1 MDEPVLIF
9 SLFVIFVGAAI
20 LSTFALLTRQS
31 LLVAYMVL
39 GALIGPWGLK
49 FINDPTIVK
58 VVGDIGIIFL
68 LFLLGLNLPPQ
79 KLWSMLKSV
88 IWISLVSS
96 IIFALLGYVVG
107 MYFGYNPIECA
118 IIGAAAMFSSTII
131 GIKLLPTTVLH
142 HQHTGGVMISI
153 LLLQDLIAI
162 AVLLMMHGGH
172 DTGLLFTN
180 FRLLLIGLPGVLSFA
195 YLMQRFVLLKLFSY
209 FNRVRE
215 YTFLVAIAWC
225 LGMSQLAIKFGLSA
239 EIGAF
244 IAGVTLASNP
254 ISLYISESLRPVR
267 DFFLIMFFF
276 SIGAN
281 FNLNYL
287 GSILVPALILSMILL
302 AAKPIVYCFLLKRVN
317 ESKPVA
323 WEVGVRLGQ
332 LSEFSLI
339 IAYVALEKH
348 LINSSAGY
356 LIQAT
361 TIISFIVSSYW
372 VVYRYPTPVALNER
386 MRKD

>member
-1 MDEPVLIF
+1 MDDSALIY
-9 SLFVIFVGAAI
+9 SLFVIFAGAAV
-20 LSTFALLTRQS
+20 LSTLALLTRQS

-49 FINDPTIVK
+49 FINDSSIVK
-58 VVGDIGIIFL
+58 LVGDMGIIFL

-79 KLWSMLKSV
+79 KLFSMLRNVAWTSLLS
-88 IWISLVSS
+88 SLVFAFIGYTVSS
-96 IIFALLGYVVG
+96 
-107 MYFGYNPIECA
+107 YFGYKPVECA
-118 IIGAAAMFSSTII
+118 VIGAAAMFSSTII

-162 AVLLMMHGGH
+162 AVLLLMHGGH
-172 DTGLLFTN
+172 DQGLMFTD
-180 FRLLLIGLPGVLSFA
+180 FRLVMIGLPGVLSFA

-209 FNRVRE
+209 FSRIRE

-225 LGMSQLAIKFGLSA
+225 LGMSQLAISFGLSA

-254 ISLYISESLRPVR
+254 IALYISESLRPVR

-276 SIGAN
+276 SVGAN
-281 FNLNYL
+281 FNLNFL
-287 GSILVPALILSMILL
+287 KETLLPALSL
-302 AAKPIVYCFLLKRVN
+302 AALFLIIKPLVYRFLLKGVH
-317 ESKPVA
+317 ETQHVA

-339 IAYVALEKH
+339 IAYVALDTH
-348 LINSSAGY
+348 LIGQSAAY

-361 TIISFIVSSYW
+361 TILTFIVSSYW
-372 VVYRYPTPVALNER
+372 VVYAYPTPVALTER
-386 MRKD
+386 LRKD

>member
-1 MDEPVLIF
+1 MDDAVLIS
-9 SLFVIFVGAAI
+9 SLFIIFAGAAL
-20 LSTFALLTRQS
+20 LSTIALLTRQS

-49 FINDPTIVK
+49 LINDSDLVK
-58 VVGDIGIIFL
+58 SVGDIGIIFL

-79 KLWSMLKSV
+79 KLFSMLKNV
-88 IWISLVSS
+88 MWASLASS
-96 IIFALLGYVVG
+96 IIFAFLGYIVG
-107 MYFGYNPIECA
+107 SYFGYSHLESA

-162 AVLLMMHGGH
+162 AVLLLMHGGH
-172 DTGLLFTN
+172 KDGLLMAD
-180 FRLLLIGLPGVLSFA
+180 FRLVMIGLPGVLSFA

-225 LGMSQLAIKFGLSA
+225 LGMSQLAISFGLSA

-254 ISLYISESLRPVR
+254 IALYISESLRPVR

-276 SIGAN
+276 SVGAN
-281 FNLNYL
+281 FNLNFL
-287 GSILVPALILSMILL
+287 KETLVPALTLSALLLFAKPVVYRILL
-302 AAKPIVYCFLLKRVN
+302 KGVHETKH
-317 ESKPVA
+317 VA
-323 WEVGVRLGQ
+323 WEIGVRLGQ

-339 IAYVALEKH
+339 IAYVAMDSK
-348 LINSSAGY
+348 LIGESATY
-356 LIQAT
+356 LIEAT
-361 TIISFIVSSYW
+361 TILTFIVSSYW
-372 VVYRYPTPVALNER
+372 VVYAYPTPVALTER
-386 MRKD
+386 LRKD